1 MNHLLTCNLFELL
14 TGELYVQAQR
24 MFDDNLYQQL
34 LAVIDSAVKQA
45 IIGNDNC
52 DTEFVSEISTCASC
66 LTLVFSPMFELFI

>member
-1 MNHLLTCNLFELL
+1 M
-14 TGELYVQAQR
+14 QAQR

-45 IIGNDNC
+45 ITSNDNC
-52 DTEFVSEISTCASC
+52 DTEFVSEISTCSSY